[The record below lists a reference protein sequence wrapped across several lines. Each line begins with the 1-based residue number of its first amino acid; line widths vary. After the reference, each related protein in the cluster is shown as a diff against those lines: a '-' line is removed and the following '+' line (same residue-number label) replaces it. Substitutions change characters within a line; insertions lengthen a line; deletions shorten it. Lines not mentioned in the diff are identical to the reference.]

1 MSIPSKGPFCLCI
14 VLANP
19 FRETALVSVHFCI
32 EYYSIII
39 HLGFEIGVN
48 KPITVNCLFLF
59 AGATLVLDKG
69 HLQPKGESP
78 ISRG

>member
-14 VLANP
+14 VLASP
-19 FRETALVSVHFCI
+19 FRETALVSVHFSI

-39 HLGFEIGVN
+39 HLGFE
-48 KPITVNCLFLF
+48 TVSNTACRINCLFLF
-59 AGATLVLDKG
+59 AGATLDLGKG
-69 HLQPKGESP
+69 HLEPKGESP

>member
-1 MSIPSKGPFCLCI
+1 M
-14 VLANP
+14 
-19 FRETALVSVHFCI
+19 
-32 EYYSIII
+32 II

-59 AGATLVLDKG
+59 AGATLDLGKG
-69 HLQPKGESP
+69 HLEPKGESP